1 MANSPSNHLLFVSP
15 RQILRV
21 KHSIKTKKVFIFKGV
36 PVNDSRNNSNS
47 SNPGQGGGSEGGA
60 NRNRR
65 RRYRGN
71 RSGGGGGQQG
81 PQAGQN
87 RPAGDGNRPEG
98 APARNPA
105 GPRPTSPDNRNRGQ
119 QGPSR
124 SRRGSGRVLTT
135 NQVLVKYDNLLEQHL
150 ITRRKYYEYFNRVD
164 ERQLYKLEKNFFDS
178 IEHLRRFEANLEP
191 WQREALEKRKT
202 ERYRLDLT
210 YSNNRGWIPEE
221 VAKLEVTPEE
231 IEDPHFKESQKEAFE
246 EYKEDTEESMGTFE
260 DYLKLKG
267 QA

>member
-1 MANSPSNHLLFVSP
+1 M
-15 RQILRV
+15 
-21 KHSIKTKKVFIFKGV
+21 
-36 PVNDSRNNSNS
+36 NDSRNNSNS
-47 SNPGQGGGSEGGA
+47 SNPPQGGSTGGG
-60 NRNRR
+60 NNRR

-71 RSGGGGGQQG
+71 RGGSGGGGQQG
-81 PQAGQN
+81 QAPQDGQPRAEGGQN
-87 RPAGDGNRPEG
+87 RNTQA
-98 APARNPA
+98 
-105 GPRPTSPDNRNRGQ
+105 PRPQSGGQQQPRPDNRNRGP
-119 QGPSR
+119 QGAPRPAGSSNR
-124 SRRGSGRVLTT
+124 NRRGSGRVLTT
-135 NQVLVKYDNLLEQHL
+135 NQVLQKYDNLLEQHL

-202 ERYRLDLT
+202 ERYKLDLT

-221 VAKLEVTPEE
+221 VAKQEFAPDEN
-231 IEDPHFKESQKEAFE
+231 EDPHFKESQKEAFE